1 MAIQYQVFLEGTLG
15 FVLDTDLLDTGVLG
29 YLLTEVTDSVKS
41 VSFKRGKS
49 TIIDKFSAGQMTVV
63 FNNNLREFD
72 PNGPGKYAGAI
83 VPRRK
88 IVFFAGETLSFTK
101 QWQMF
106 TGYVDDW
113 NFSYDVSGD
122 SEAIASCSDAFTLL
136 SNQQVTLSA
145 PTAELSSDR
154 IRRVLNTSSVAWP
167 DEYFADGAAFTM
179 SNASYSGD
187 ALSYIQSVADSERG
201 YVYVS
206 GFGYLVFQGWN
217 NFSYAETPLTFSDD
231 ISSGTVI
238 PFTSLETTYG
248 TEQLYNYVTV
258 TGPAGT
264 VTAQDFTSQQTYQ
277 IAAENFDVV
286 TAGTA
291 QMQLV
296 ADFMVNNYKNPRA
309 RVTRVGVSLDN
320 RDLVKAFANDGV
332 KAVLQNDIGSTI
344 SVSYTPNAIGS
355 AIVSTGYVIGIEMT
369 ATPERCDM
377 VFSLSGDESRAVA

>member
-1 MAIQYQVFLEGTLG
+1 MAMSYQVFLEGTLG

-29 YLLTEVTDSVKS
+29 YLLTDVTDSVKS
-41 VSFKRGKS
+41 VSFRRGKS

-72 PNGPGKYAGAI
+72 PNGGGKYAGAI

-88 IVFFAGETLSFTK
+88 IVFFAGQTLSFTK

-136 SNQQVTLSA
+136 SNQQVTLST
-145 PTAELSSDR
+145 PPAELSSDR

-167 DEYFADGAAFTM
+167 DEYFANGAAFTM

-320 RDLVKAFANDGV
+320 HDLVKAFANDGV